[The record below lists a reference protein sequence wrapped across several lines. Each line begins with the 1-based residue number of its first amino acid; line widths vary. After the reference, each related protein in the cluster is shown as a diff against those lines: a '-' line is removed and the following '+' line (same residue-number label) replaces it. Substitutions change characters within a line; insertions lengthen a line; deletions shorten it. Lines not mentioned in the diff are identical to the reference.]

1 VVHPD
6 SDNFSLGDEDL
17 PLRGSAG
24 SPNGGGG
31 GAGRGSAMTFTF
43 SWSRAMG
50 SQWSLP
56 PRRRVILGVELRGG
70 PGGPRP
76 TLSFQKMLK
85 LSIVAALQH
94 AL

>member
-17 PLRGSAG
+17 PLRDSAG

-31 GAGRGSAMTFTF
+31 GAGRGSMMTFTF
-43 SWSRAMG
+43 SWSREMG
-50 SQWSLP
+50 SHWSLP
-56 PRRRVILGVELRGG
+56 PRRRVRLGAELR
-70 PGGPRP
+70 GGPRP